1 MYAQLEDAGL
11 IVGTEEWEARQE
23 EKYIQIVGKQGEK
36 IDVGRERNHRK
47 TLSVSQ

>member
-23 EKYIQIVGKQGEK
+23 EKYMQMIGKLGEENEE
-36 IDVGRERNHRK
+36 I
-47 TLSVSQ
+47 

>member
-23 EKYIQIVGKQGEK
+23 EKYIQMISKAGDENEE
-36 IDVGRERNHRK
+36 I
-47 TLSVSQ
+47 